1 MARKP
6 PRPAGRSGSTPV
18 PGRAV
23 GTGDAPRSGTV
34 LDFPGPRR
42 SHRFRNTVLTLV
54 SLAVVLGG
62 LVAFAVFSPVLAL
75 RTIVVQGQSLT
86 TADEIDAALEPLT
99 GTSLTRISRED
110 VLELL
115 ADKAPIEDVRIA
127 AEPPSTLVV
136 TIEERKP
143 VAVVREG
150 SEFVLIDSAGQHL
163 AGVADREDVELPLID
178 GGTDAA
184 DSAVFSAITEVLAE
198 LPDPVL
204 SRLTSA
210 SAGSVDSIKLSLDG
224 DRTIFW
230 GSSERSGE
238 KALVVEAMLAMP
250 AGDQPVKEFDVS
262 TPDRPV
268 TR

>member
-6 PRPAGRSGSTPV
+6 RRPARRAGSTSV
-18 PGRAV
+18 PERTV
-23 GTGDAPRSGTV
+23 GTVDAPRSGTV
-34 LDFPGPRR
+34 LDFPAPRR
-42 SHRFRNTVLTLV
+42 SHRRRNIVLTLLG
-54 SLAVVLGG
+54 LALVLGG
-62 LVAFAVFSPVLAL
+62 LVAFVVFSPVLAL
-75 RTIVVQGQSLT
+75 RTTVVQGQSLT
-86 TADEIDAALEPLT
+86 TAAEIEAALEPLT

-136 TIEERKP
+136 MIEEHKP

-150 SEFVLIDSAGQHL
+150 SEYVLIDSAGQHL

-178 GGTDAA
+178 GGRAAA
-184 DSAVFSAITEVLAE
+184 DPAVFSAITEVLAE

-230 GSSERSGE
+230 GSSGRSAE
-238 KALVVEAMLAMP
+238 KALVVEAMLAAP
-250 AGDQPVKEFDVS
+250 AGDQPVEEFDVS